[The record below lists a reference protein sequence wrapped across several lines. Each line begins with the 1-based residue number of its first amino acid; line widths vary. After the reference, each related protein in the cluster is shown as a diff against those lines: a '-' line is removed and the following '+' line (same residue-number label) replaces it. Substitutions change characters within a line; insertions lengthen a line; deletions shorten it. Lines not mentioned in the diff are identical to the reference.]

1 MVEVRLVEVSG
12 LTEPLKLLELA
23 VRDGEPTPRDFAG
36 LLRGE
41 IERGSIEVLTAH
53 LEGSTSGVAVVAF
66 RISVSAGGCFA
77 SIEELYVKPEDR
89 RRGVG
94 HALLK
99 VVERRCTSRSI
110 SYVEVQVVEEEAV
123 EFYRASGYQPESGV
137 RVLSRSVALRETG
150 D

>member
-1 MVEVRLVEVSG
+1 MEVRLVEGSG

-23 VRDGEPTPRDFAG
+23 VRDGEPAPRDFAG
-36 LLRGE
+36 LLRE
-41 IERGSIEVLTAH
+41 EVERGSTEVLTAH
-53 LEGSTSGVAVVAF
+53 LEGSTSGVAVLAF

-94 HALLK
+94 RALLEAA
-99 VVERRCTSRSI
+99 ERRFASRDI
-110 SYVEVQVVEEEAV
+110 SYVEVQAVEEEAV

-137 RVLSRSVALRETG
+137 RVLSRSVALRETDG
-150 D
+150 